1 MTNYQAIMK
10 MHPKQMS
17 GFLDQVYLTGLNTG
31 MYAAKH
37 NDDSVLDD
45 NPFDMTWLAAEAE
58 KATTLG
64 SSDAGDGYM
73 LRALTKAV
81 FRSAG
86 IKRYEKPQKITEIK
100 VVEVEALPNHELLL
114 QFNTGETRVFDF
126 KPLLTYPA
134 FSPLADHDLFESIS
148 LDMGVPVWM
157 NGEIDIEPSYLY
169 EWSIPEV
176 YSS

>member
-1 MTNYQAIMK
+1 MTNYQAIME
-10 MHPKQMS
+10 MPPKHMAD
-17 GFLDQVYLTGLNTG
+17 FLDQVYLTGLNTG
-31 MYAAKH
+31 MYAAKQ
-37 NDDSVLDD
+37 NDDRVLDD
-45 NPFDMTWLAAEAE
+45 NPFDKIWLAAEAE
-58 KATTLG
+58 KATTLC
-64 SSDAGDGYM
+64 SSDVGDGYM

-100 VVEVEALPNHELLL
+100 VIEVEALPNHELLL
-114 QFNTGETRVFDF
+114 QFNTGETRFFDF

-134 FSPLADHDLFESIS
+134 FSPLADHNLFESIS

-157 NGEIDIEPSYLY
+157 NGEIDIDPSYLY
-169 EWSIPEV
+169 EWSIPEA